1 MIPAFIEALRGGR
14 HLIALLAIL
23 FALIGAAPQ
32 ARAEAVEIS
41 NPSVENSD
49 EGYRLSLS
57 FSFELTRALED
68 AVKRGIPL
76 YFTTEVQISRPRW
89 YWFDEKT
96 STASQTIRITYNVLT
111 QQYRVSTGAGGLQQ
125 NFASLDD
132 ALALVR
138 RQRMLIAEKGV
149 LKPGEVYDVMVRMGL
164 DLARLPKPFQVHAIN
179 SSDWRFSSD
188 WKQFTLRAE

>member
-23 FALIGAAPQ
+23 FALVGAAPQ

>member
-1 MIPAFIEALRGGR
+1 MLF
-14 HLIALLAIL
+14 ALLA
-23 FALIGAAPQ
+23 AAPA
-32 ARAEAVEIS
+32 ARAEAVEIRA
-41 NPSVENSD
+41 PSVENSD
-49 EGYRLSLS
+49 EGYLLSLS

-68 AVKRGIPL
+68 ALKRGIPL

-96 STASQTIRITYNVLT
+96 SSVSQTIRVTYNVLT
-111 QQYRVSTGAGGLQQ
+111 QQYRVSPSGGGLQQ
-125 NFASLDD
+125 NFATLDD

-149 LKPGEVYDVMVRMGL
+149 LKPGEVYAVMVRMGL
-164 DLARLPKPFQVHAIN
+164 DTARLPKPFQVHALN